1 MHNLATALRAP
12 SILAAMTLGL
22 VACSSESSTTIV
34 RPGVPAAQTD
44 TCGAAPLQ
52 NLIGQPV
59 TMLPAALKG
68 PSLRIIRPG
77 QAVTQDFS
85 PTRINVHVNRSSFIT
100 GITCG

>member
-1 MHNLATALRAP
+1 MQTFATALRAP
-12 SILAAMTLGL
+12 SILAVLTLGL
-22 VACSSESSTTIV
+22 AACSTESSTTIV
-34 RPGVPAAQTD
+34 KPAVPGVQAD
-44 TCGAAPLQ
+44 TCGAGPMQ

-59 TMLPAALKG
+59 SMVPAAMKG

-85 PTRINVHVNRSSFIT
+85 PTRINVHVNRSGVIT